1 MTAEN
6 EVTTSRQK
14 QPDIPKLSGIVLD
27 EEHLLTLTEISQ
39 ACAVQTGYII
49 ELVDEGLLIPES
61 GPEIRPQEE
70 PHFWRFTGEQMRR
83 ARVASRL
90 QGDLGINLAG
100 VALALQLLDEIEELR
115 ERLEALSVD
124 NWDRPG

>member
-6 EVTTSRQK
+6 EVTTSRQR

-61 GPEIRPQEE
+61 GSEIRQEE

-124 NWDRPG
+124 DWDRPG